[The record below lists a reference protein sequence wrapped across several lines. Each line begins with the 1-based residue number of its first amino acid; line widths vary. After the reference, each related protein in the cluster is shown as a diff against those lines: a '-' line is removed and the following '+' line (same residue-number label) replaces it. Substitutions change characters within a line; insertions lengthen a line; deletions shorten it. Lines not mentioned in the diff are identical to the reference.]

1 MTKAMRNRVHLVG
14 SVSLPSATAV
24 FEQVS
29 ARVGNDIAR
38 LSDGE
43 TGERGVPFPFRTD
56 LAASITNTPGMVFKH
71 VWKVSADLTFDLY
84 GLAPGA
90 RAQDI
95 EFGALGFAT
104 AAKASYTEFKRL
116 RAAGKIPTDVRMQV
130 SLPTPLLVE
139 ISFVTV
145 ADVVPLWPAF
155 ERAML
160 RELKEIAAAIPHAD
174 LAIQWD
180 VAAEICTILEGGMP
194 QLAQMISREQV
205 LNSIIRITEAV
216 PPDIPTG
223 WHFCYGDTGV
233 STEDC
238 ETHHIV
244 EPRDLGVLVALA
256 NDLCARVKRSLD
268 WLHMPVP
275 RTRDDPVY
283 FAPLENLRL
292 KPGMQLYLGLV
303 HKRDGLEG
311 AKRRIAAAKSF
322 YPTFGVGTE
331 CGLGRRKPED
341 IPGLLDLHHEVACSL

>member
-1 MTKAMRNRVHLVG
+1 VTEAMRKRVHLVG
-14 SVSLPSATAV
+14 SVALSSTTEV

-29 ARVGNDIAR
+29 ARVGSDIAR

-43 TGERGVPFPFRTD
+43 TGGRGVPFPFQAN
-56 LAASITNTPGMVFKH
+56 LAASITKTPGMIFKQ
-71 VWKVSADLTFDLY
+71 VWKVSADMTFDLY

-90 RAQDI
+90 RAEDI
-95 EFGALGFAT
+95 EFGALGFAA
-104 AAKASYTEFKRL
+104 AAKESYPEFKRL
-116 RAAGKIPTDVRMQV
+116 QAAGKITAGVRMQV
-130 SLPTPLLVE
+130 GLPTPLLLE
-139 ISFVTV
+139 IGFVTV
-145 ADVVPLWPAF
+145 TDVIPLWPAF

-160 RELKEIAAAIPHAD
+160 RELKEIAASIPHGD

-180 VAAEICTILEGGMP
+180 VAAEICAILEGGSP
-194 QLAQMISREQV
+194 QLAEIVSRDEV
-205 LNSIIRITEAV
+205 LNSIARITEAV
-216 PPDIPTG
+216 PLDVQTG

-256 NDLCARVKRSLD
+256 NDLCAMIERPMY

-275 RTRDDPVY
+275 RDRDDPAY
-283 FAPLENLRL
+283 FAPLKNLKL

-303 HKRDGLEG
+303 HKRDGMEG
-311 AKRRIAAAKSF
+311 AKRRIAAAKAF
-322 YPTFGVGTE
+322 YPAFGVGTE

-341 IPGLLDLHHEVACSL
+341 IPGLLDLHHEVACAL

>member
-1 MTKAMRNRVHLVG
+1 VTEAMGKRVHLVG
-14 SVSLPSATAV
+14 SVALSTSAEV

-43 TGERGVPFPFRTD
+43 TGGRGVPFPFQAD
-56 LAASITNTPGMVFKH
+56 LVVSITKTPGMVFKH
-71 VWKVSADLTFDLY
+71 VCKVSAELTFNHY

-90 RAQDI
+90 RAEDI
-95 EFGALGFAT
+95 EFGALGFAA
-104 AAKASYTEFKRL
+104 AAKESYPEFKQL
-116 RAAGKIPTDVRMQV
+116 QAAGKIPADVRMQV
-130 SLPTPLLVE
+130 GLPTPLLLE
-139 ISFVTV
+139 IGFVTV
-145 ADVVPLWPAF
+145 TDVIPLWPAF

-160 RELKEIAAAIPHAD
+160 RELKEIAASIPHVD

-180 VAAEICTILEGGMP
+180 VAAEICAILEGGVA
-194 QLAQMISREQV
+194 QLAEMVDREEL
-205 LNSIIRITEAV
+205 LNSIARITEAV
-216 PPDIPTG
+216 PLDVQAG

-256 NDLCARVKRSLD
+256 NDLCAMIKRPLA

-275 RTRDDPVY
+275 RTRDDSAY

-311 AKRRIAAAKSF
+311 AKRRIAAAKAF
-322 YPTFGVGTE
+322 YPAFGVGTE

-341 IPGLLDLHHEVACSL
+341 IPGLLDLHHEVGCAL